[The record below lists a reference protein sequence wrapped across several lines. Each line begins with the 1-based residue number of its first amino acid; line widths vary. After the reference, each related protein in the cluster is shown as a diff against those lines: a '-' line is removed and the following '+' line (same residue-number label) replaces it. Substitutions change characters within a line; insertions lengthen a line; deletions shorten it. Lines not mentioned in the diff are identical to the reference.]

1 MSKSISLTVK
11 KKNYSELLKM
21 FGAILFYPS
30 CLQGGPLSNIHS
42 QIKRNSNIKEGDLNH
57 IIETWWQGGLSYL
70 TLNQLH
76 VSGLSIRLY
85 KNRFRKSGKNI
96 KALNDEDHGS
106 VYYRSRDGKNSKM
119 IANKLGTFSPDSF
132 TDMLATVKKIKASNE
147 LGIKI
152 FESHATGG
160 TDGDA
165 SVVEDSLI
173 TLNTFLQG
181 EFLDKKLE
189 ENPKTAGK
197 KIKVVTR
204 NFSKLLNLC
213 IKDINAEVL
222 KQWLKTKERKLS
234 QRQINAGETRWVLKP
249 STLKEAICTIRSCV
263 QLAKEQGVI
272 TDHDLYTLP
281 KFKMDNEIIRYLS
294 QEEELR
300 LYRTINQRNEHK
312 LKLRKSTILHRR
324 ERNLIAP
331 PQLNEC
337 AFSDHVTPFIILF
350 KETGIRPGTLMN
362 SKWTDVDFESRF
374 FRIRKSIDKRSLANF
389 IPLNDLAYTTLT
401 EWRKHFIHKKCSR
414 LIENKADAWL
424 FPSPQSPSQQLT
436 TIKTAW
442 RSIIKNAQIHNFR
455 FYDLRHDFASRVMM
469 RTGNIYLVSHLLNH
483 RQIETT
489 KRYAHLM
496 DNSKLL
502 AVQTLDTDRQT
513 GALPEFMRKRGIISK
528 D

>member
-11 KKNYSELLKM
+11 KKKYSELLKL
-21 FGAILFYPS
+21 FGAILFNPS
-30 CLQGGPLSNIHS
+30 RLKEASLSSVQN
-42 QIKRNSNIKEGDLNH
+42 QIRKNSNINEDDLKH
-57 IIETWWQGGLSYL
+57 IIETWWQGGLPYL

-85 KNRFRKSGKNI
+85 KNRFKKSGKNI
-96 KALNDEDHGS
+96 KVLNDDDHGS

-119 IANKLGTFSPDSF
+119 ITNKLGAFSPDSF
-132 TDMLATVKKIKASNE
+132 TNMLATVKKIKASNE
-147 LGIKI
+147 LGIKV
-152 FESHATGG
+152 FENHITGG
-160 TDGDA
+160 TEVEA
-165 SVVEDSLI
+165 SAVEDSLI

-189 ENPKTAGK
+189 ENPKTAAK
-197 KIKVVTR
+197 KVKVVMR
-204 NFSKLLNLC
+204 NFPKLLNLS

-222 KQWLKTKERKLS
+222 KKWLKTKERKLT
-234 QRQINAGETRWVLKP
+234 QRQINAAESRWVLKP

-272 TDHDLYTLP
+272 NDHDLYTLP

-300 LYRTINQRNEHK
+300 LYRTMNQRNERK
-312 LKLRKSTILHRR
+312 LKLRKSTILHRQ

-337 AFSDHVTPFIILF
+337 AFADHVTPFIILF

-389 IPLNDLAYTTLT
+389 IPLNDLAYATLT
-401 EWRKHFIHKKCSR
+401 EWRKHYIHKKCSR
-414 LIENKADAWL
+414 LIENKVDAWL

-442 RSIIKNAQIHNFR
+442 RSIIKTAQIHNFR

-502 AVQTLDTDRQT
+502 AVQTLDADRQT
-513 GALPEFMRKRGIISK
+513 GALPEFMRKRGVISQ